1 MTEAKQRTKN
11 KKKLPG
17 HPSRGALVNVYTLVE
32 LVHVETILAFT
43 IYSGRRTA
51 FLILLGT
58 ACIITLASYTEETI
72 TKIVL
77 ITGTSETTDGICALG
92 ILMTS

>member
-1 MTEAKQRTKN
+1 MGCPAEAKDFQKN
-11 KKKLPG
+11 RPE
-17 HPSRGALVNVYTLVE
+17 HPSRGALVNVDTVLK

-51 FLILLGT
+51 LLILLWT

-72 TKIVL
+72 PEIVL